1 MEYCGC
7 ALLLG
12 SLWLSWINLFFIKLV
27 SESWNTKFDIHSPVA
42 VSTKLYSASTRPPQ
56 SPSSPKEQEVKLTKA
71 KPPFGSSSSVNGDF
85 MYSVYIYIIIS
96 RIRLIQHPRVLRFA
110 STFWNS
116 DVELWLYTI
125 AFPAATASGPI
136 EIQTWEEED
145 NRTCWK
151 WEHNSLTISNYL
163 NRDEPPTY

>member
-85 MYSVYIYIIIS
+85 MYSVYIYNHLPNTVNS
-96 RIRLIQHPRVLRFA
+96 TPPCLA

-125 AFPAATASGPI
+125 AFPAAKASGPI

-145 NRTCWK
+145 NITCWK
-151 WEHNSLTISNYL
+151 WDHNSLTISNYL

>member
-85 MYSVYIYIIIS
+85 MYSVYIYNHLPNTVNS
-96 RIRLIQHPRVLRFA
+96 TPRVLPVHSEIPMLSSGFIQLHFQLLKLPDPLKSRRGRRRIIEL
-110 STFWNS
+110 
-116 DVELWLYTI
+116 VENGNIIHSQFLIIL
-125 AFPAATASGPI
+125 I
-136 EIQTWEEED
+136 EMNHPHI
-145 NRTCWK
+145 K
-151 WEHNSLTISNYL
+151 
-163 NRDEPPTY
+163 

>member
-96 RIRLIQHPRVLRFA
+96 RIRLIQHPRVLPVHSEIPMLSSGFIQLHFQLLKLPDPLKFRRGRRRIIEL
-110 STFWNS
+110 
-116 DVELWLYTI
+116 VENGNIIHSQFLIIL
-125 AFPAATASGPI
+125 I
-136 EIQTWEEED
+136 EMNHPHI
-145 NRTCWK
+145 K
-151 WEHNSLTISNYL
+151 
-163 NRDEPPTY
+163 